1 MMTEK
6 TKTLGK
12 KGEDIAAAFLEKKGY
27 NILFRNY
34 KCSLNIAAAF
44 LKKKGYNILFRNY
57 KCSFGEIDIIA
68 KHKKTLSFIEVKTRS
83 TKKYGLPQEA
93 VTPAKQAKISRV
105 ALEFVQRYK
114 MENRAARF
122 DVVSVQSLNDG
133 YEVDLIENA
142 FELTVD

>member
-1 MMTEK
+1 MSVK

-12 KGEDIAAAFLEKKGY
+12 RGEDV
-27 NILFRNY
+27 
-34 KCSLNIAAAF
+34 AAAF
-44 LKKKGYNILFRNY
+44 LKKKGYKILFRNY

-68 KHKKTLSFIEVKTRS
+68 DHKKILSFIEVKTRS

-93 VTPAKQAKISRV
+93 ITPEKQDKISRV

-114 MENRAARF
+114 MANRAARF
-122 DVVSVQSLNDG
+122 DVVSVQCLNG
-133 YEVDLIENA
+133 VYEVDLIKNA

>member
-1 MMTEK
+1 MMTVK

-12 KGEDIAAAFLEKKGY
+12 NGEDIAAAFLEKKGY

-34 KCSLNIAAAF
+34 KCF
-44 LKKKGYNILFRNY
+44 
-57 KCSFGEIDIIA
+57 FGEIDIIA

>member
-1 MMTEK
+1 MTVK
-6 TKTLGK
+6 TKTLGE
-12 KGEDIAAAFLEKKGY
+12 KGED
-27 NILFRNY
+27 
-34 KCSLNIAAAF
+34 IAAAF
-44 LKKKGYNILFRNY
+44 LKKKGYNLLFRNY

-68 KHKKTLSFIEVKTRS
+68 KHKKILSFIEVKTRS

-93 VTPAKQAKISRV
+93 VTPAKQTKISRV

-114 MENRAARF
+114 MDNRAARF
-122 DVVSVQSLNDG
+122 DVVSVQYLNGG

>member
-1 MMTEK
+1 MTEK

-34 KCSLNIAAAF
+34 KCS
-44 LKKKGYNILFRNY
+44 
-57 KCSFGEIDIIA
+57 FGEIDIIA
-68 KHKKTLSFIEVKTRS
+68 KHKKILSFIEVKTRS

-93 VTPAKQAKISRV
+93 VTSVKQTKISRV

-114 MENRAARF
+114 MDNRAARF
-122 DVVSVQSLNDG
+122 DVVSVQYLNDG
-133 YEVDLIENA
+133 YAVDLIENA
-142 FELTVD
+142 FELIVD

>member
-1 MMTEK
+1 MTEK

-27 NILFRNY
+27 NI
-34 KCSLNIAAAF
+34 
-44 LKKKGYNILFRNY
+44 ILRNY

-68 KHKKTLSFIEVKTRS
+68 KHKKILSFVEVKTRS

-93 VTPAKQAKISRV
+93 VTSVKQAKISRV

-114 MENRAARF
+114 MDNRAARF
-122 DVVSVQSLNDG
+122 DVVSVQYLNDG
-133 YEVDLIENA
+133 CEVDLIENA

>member
-34 KCSLNIAAAF
+34 KCS
-44 LKKKGYNILFRNY
+44 
-57 KCSFGEIDIIA
+57 FGEIDIIA
-68 KHKKTLSFIEVKTRS
+68 KHKKILSFIEVKTRS

-93 VTPAKQAKISRV
+93 VTSVKQTKISRV

-114 MENRAARF
+114 MDNRAARF

>member
-1 MMTEK
+1 MTVK
-6 TKTLGK
+6 TKTLGE
-12 KGEDIAAAFLEKKGY
+12 KGEE
-27 NILFRNY
+27 
-34 KCSLNIAAAF
+34 IAAAF

-68 KHKKTLSFIEVKTRS
+68 KHKKILSFIEVKTRS

-93 VTPAKQAKISRV
+93 VTPAKQTKISRV

-114 MENRAARF
+114 MDNRAARF
-122 DVVSVQSLNDG
+122 DVVSVQYLNDG

>member
-34 KCSLNIAAAF
+34 KCS
-44 LKKKGYNILFRNY
+44 
-57 KCSFGEIDIIA
+57 FGEIDIIA
-68 KHKKTLSFIEVKTRS
+68 KHKKILSFIEVKTRS

-122 DVVSVQSLNDG
+122 DVGSVQSLNDG
-133 YEVDLIENA
+133 YEVYLIEHA
-142 FELTVD
+142 FDLTVA

>member
-34 KCSLNIAAAF
+34 KCS
-44 LKKKGYNILFRNY
+44 
-57 KCSFGEIDIIA
+57 FGEIDIIA
-68 KHKKTLSFIEVKTRS
+68 KHKKILSFIEVKTRS

-93 VTPAKQAKISRV
+93 VTPAKQTKISRV

-114 MENRAARF
+114 MDNRVARF
-122 DVVSVQSLNDG
+122 DVVSVQCLNDG

>member
-12 KGEDIAAAFLEKKGY
+12 KGEDIAAAFLE
-27 NILFRNY
+27 
-34 KCSLNIAAAF
+34 
-44 LKKKGYNILFRNY
+44 KKGYNILFRNY

-83 TKKYGLPQEA
+83 TKKYGSRQEA
-93 VTPAKQAKISRV
+93 VTYVKQAKISRV

-142 FELTVD
+142 FELAAD

>member
-34 KCSLNIAAAF
+34 KCS
-44 LKKKGYNILFRNY
+44 
-57 KCSFGEIDIIA
+57 FGEIDIIA
-68 KHKKTLSFIEVKTRS
+68 KHKKILSFIEVKTRS

-93 VTPAKQAKISRV
+93 VTSVKQTKISRV

-114 MENRAARF
+114 MDNRAARF

-142 FELTVD
+142 FELAED

>member
-34 KCSLNIAAAF
+34 KCS
-44 LKKKGYNILFRNY
+44 
-57 KCSFGEIDIIA
+57 FGEIDIIA
-68 KHKKTLSFIEVKTRS
+68 KHKKTLSFVEVKTRNA
-83 TKKYGLPQEA
+83 KKYGLPQEA

-122 DVVSVQSLNDG
+122 DVVSVQYLNDG
-133 YEVDLIENA
+133 YAVDLIENA

>member
-1 MMTEK
+1 MTVK

-12 KGEDIAAAFLEKKGY
+12 KGEDIAAAFL
-27 NILFRNY
+27 
-34 KCSLNIAAAF
+34 
-44 LKKKGYNILFRNY
+44 KKKGYKLLFRNY

-68 KHKKTLSFIEVKTRS
+68 KHKKILSFIEVKTRS
-83 TKKYGLPQEA
+83 TKKYGLPQES

-114 MENRAARF
+114 MDNRAARF
-122 DVVSVQSLNDG
+122 DVISVQYLNDG
-133 YEVDLIENA
+133 YEIDLIENA

>member
-1 MMTEK
+1 MTEK
-6 TKTLGK
+6 TKALGK
-12 KGEDIAAAFLEKKGY
+12 KGEDIAAAFLE
-27 NILFRNY
+27 
-34 KCSLNIAAAF
+34 
-44 LKKKGYNILFRNY
+44 KKGYNILFRNY

>member
-1 MMTEK
+1 MTEK
-6 TKTLGK
+6 TKTLGE
-12 KGEDIAAAFLEKKGY
+12 KGEDIAAAFLE
-27 NILFRNY
+27 
-34 KCSLNIAAAF
+34 
-44 LKKKGYNILFRNY
+44 KKGYNILFRNY

>member
-6 TKTLGK
+6 TKTLRK
-12 KGEDIAAAFLEKKGY
+12 KGEDIAAAFIEKKGY
-27 NILFRNY
+27 NL
-34 KCSLNIAAAF
+34 
-44 LKKKGYNILFRNY
+44 LFRNY

-133 YEVDLIENA
+133 SEVDLIENA

>member
-1 MMTEK
+1 MMTVK
-6 TKTLGK
+6 TKTLGE
-12 KGEDIAAAFLEKKGY
+12 KGEDIAAAFLE
-27 NILFRNY
+27 
-34 KCSLNIAAAF
+34 
-44 LKKKGYNILFRNY
+44 KKGYNILFRNY

-68 KHKKTLSFIEVKTRS
+68 KHKKTLAFIEVKTRS

-93 VTPAKQAKISRV
+93 VTSVKQAKISRV

-114 MENRAARF
+114 MDNRAARF

>member
-1 MMTEK
+1 MMAEK
-6 TKTLGK
+6 TKTLGE
-12 KGEDIAAAFLEKKGY
+12 KGEDIAAAFLE
-27 NILFRNY
+27 
-34 KCSLNIAAAF
+34 
-44 LKKKGYNILFRNY
+44 KKGYNILFRNY

>member
-12 KGEDIAAAFLEKKGY
+12 KGEDIAAAFLE
-27 NILFRNY
+27 
-34 KCSLNIAAAF
+34 
-44 LKKKGYNILFRNY
+44 KKGYNILFRNY

-122 DVVSVQSLNDG
+122 DVVSVQYLYDG
-133 YEVDLIENA
+133 YAVDLIENA
-142 FELTVD
+142 FELIVD

>member
-6 TKTLGK
+6 TKTLGE
-12 KGEDIAAAFLEKKGY
+12 KGED
-27 NILFRNY
+27 
-34 KCSLNIAAAF
+34 IAAAF

-93 VTPAKQAKISRV
+93 VTSVKQAKISRV

>member
-34 KCSLNIAAAF
+34 KCS
-44 LKKKGYNILFRNY
+44 
-57 KCSFGEIDIIA
+57 FGEIDIIA
-68 KHKKTLSFIEVKTRS
+68 KHKKILSFIEVKTRS

-93 VTPAKQAKISRV
+93 VTPVKQTKISRV

-114 MENRAARF
+114 MDNRAARF
-122 DVVSVQSLNDG
+122 DVVSVQCLNDG
-133 YEVDLIENA
+133 CEVDLIENA
-142 FELTVD
+142 FELAAD

>member
-1 MMTEK
+1 MTEK

-12 KGEDIAAAFLEKKGY
+12 KGEDIAAAFLEKKE
-27 NILFRNY
+27 
-34 KCSLNIAAAF
+34 
-44 LKKKGYNILFRNY
+44 YNILFRNY

-133 YEVDLIENA
+133 SEVDLIENA

>member
-1 MMTEK
+1 MTEK

-34 KCSLNIAAAF
+34 KCS
-44 LKKKGYNILFRNY
+44 
-57 KCSFGEIDIIA
+57 FGEIDIIA
-68 KHKKTLSFIEVKTRS
+68 KHKKILSFIEVKTRS

-93 VTPAKQAKISRV
+93 VTSVKQTKISRV

-114 MENRAARF
+114 MDNRAARF
-122 DVVSVQSLNDG
+122 DVVSVKYLNDG
-133 YEVDLIENA
+133 YAVDLIENA
-142 FELTVD
+142 FELIVD

>member
-1 MMTEK
+1 MTEK

-34 KCSLNIAAAF
+34 KCS
-44 LKKKGYNILFRNY
+44 
-57 KCSFGEIDIIA
+57 FGEIDIIA
-68 KHKKTLSFIEVKTRS
+68 KHKKILSFIEVKTRS
-83 TKKYGLPQEA
+83 TKKYGLPQQA
-93 VTPAKQAKISRV
+93 VTPAKQTKISRV

-122 DVVSVQSLNDG
+122 DVVSVQYLNGG

-142 FELTVD
+142 FELAVD

>member
-1 MMTEK
+1 MPEK

-34 KCSLNIAAAF
+34 KCS
-44 LKKKGYNILFRNY
+44 
-57 KCSFGEIDIIA
+57 FGEIDIIA
-68 KHKKTLSFIEVKTRS
+68 KHKKILSFIEVKTRS

-93 VTPAKQAKISRV
+93 VTPAKQTKISRV

-114 MENRAARF
+114 MDNRAARF
-122 DVVSVQSLNDG
+122 DVVSVQYLNDG

>member
-12 KGEDIAAAFLEKKGY
+12 KGEDIAAAFLE
-27 NILFRNY
+27 
-34 KCSLNIAAAF
+34 
-44 LKKKGYNILFRNY
+44 KKGYNILFRNY

-114 MENRAARF
+114 MDNRAARF

>member
-1 MMTEK
+1 MTVK
-6 TKTLGK
+6 TKTLGE
-12 KGEDIAAAFLEKKGY
+12 KGED
-27 NILFRNY
+27 
-34 KCSLNIAAAF
+34 IAAAF

-68 KHKKTLSFIEVKTRS
+68 KHKKILSFIEVKTRS

-93 VTPAKQAKISRV
+93 VTLAKQTKISRV

-114 MENRAARF
+114 MDNRAARF
-122 DVVSVQSLNDG
+122 DVVSVQYLNDG
-133 YEVDLIENA
+133 CEVDLIENA

>member
-6 TKTLGK
+6 TKTLGE
-12 KGEDIAAAFLEKKGY
+12 KGED
-27 NILFRNY
+27 
-34 KCSLNIAAAF
+34 IAAAF
-44 LKKKGYNILFRNY
+44 LKKKGYNLLFRNY

-93 VTPAKQAKISRV
+93 VTSVKQAKISRV

-114 MENRAARF
+114 MDNRAARF

>member
-1 MMTEK
+1 MTVK
-6 TKTLGK
+6 TKILGE
-12 KGEDIAAAFLEKKGY
+12 KGED
-27 NILFRNY
+27 
-34 KCSLNIAAAF
+34 IAAAF

-68 KHKKTLSFIEVKTRS
+68 KHKKILSFIEVKTRS

-114 MENRAARF
+114 MENRVARF

>member
-1 MMTEK
+1 MTEK
-6 TKTLGK
+6 TKALGK
-12 KGEDIAAAFLEKKGY
+12 KGEGIAAAFLEKKGY
-27 NILFRNY
+27 NILLR
-34 KCSLNIAAAF
+34 K
-44 LKKKGYNILFRNY
+44 Y

-68 KHKKTLSFIEVKTRS
+68 KHKKILSFIEVKTRS

-133 YEVDLIENA
+133 YAVDLIENA

>member
-12 KGEDIAAAFLEKKGY
+12 KGEDIAAAFLE
-27 NILFRNY
+27 
-34 KCSLNIAAAF
+34 
-44 LKKKGYNILFRNY
+44 KKGYNILFRNY

-133 YEVDLIENA
+133 YEVDLIKNA